1 MLNSATV
8 ENFRSR
14 FQNDDELMH
23 YGIMGMHWGIR
34 RFQPYGEGGY
44 DPDHEGKNVGLAA
57 RLAGHTGSYSDAIKR
72 DSSLGS
78 RAKAAASSFGKRAGR
93 AASEAAERFNYASE
107 RTAQGILNAG
117 KKARSGLAKY
127 AGGKYDSEAARI
139 YENAGASALAKG
151 VFSRFSSDAKTKVS
165 DLKRTSFDD
174 VKSALGSGASRF
186 QEAMSRT
193 AVKSKEFG
201 RNAAM
206 TAALFGGV
214 LDPRSNASQTVKSR
228 FEAASVPDRNIP
240 RRYESPVE
248 RMWKDMGYIEKEDL
262 YSDALDLGGR
272 LVSNKKSAALS
283 RTGSKILK
291 NYTINMNSVYPGYR
305 KPTGKYETVRSS
317 IGNYSPSD
325 AVRRAEMERRLS
337 GAGISAINQKSTAPR
352 WKGND
357 GMNTEARKRFATGEL
372 AELDSRS
379 PVRSRGSTLTG
390 LATKPYKDYNKT
402 HPDDWRDLQEDHM
415 DYRDRVKPSRF
426 TRDKLT
432 SKIGNMTTEK
442 FNKELEKRG
451 ISFAMINQT
460 PVPMIPKGQ
469 NNASIRELEKR
480 LGII

>member
-1 MLNSATV
+1 ML
-8 ENFRSR
+8 
-14 FQNDDELMH
+14 
-23 YGIMGMHWGIR
+23 
-34 RFQPYGEGGY
+34 
-44 DPDHEGKNVGLAA
+44 
-57 RLAGHTGSYSDAIKR
+57 
-72 DSSLGS
+72 
-78 RAKAAASSFGKRAGR
+78 
-93 AASEAAERFNYASE
+93 
-107 RTAQGILNAG
+107 G
-117 KKARSGLAKY
+117 KKQKSGLAKY
-127 AGGKYDSEAARI
+127 AAGKYDSEGARI

-165 DLKRTSFDD
+165 DLRRTSFDD
-174 VKSALGSGASRF
+174 VKGALGSGASRF
-186 QEAMSRT
+186 QEAMSKT

-206 TAALFGGV
+206 TAALFGGA

-228 FEAASVPDRNIP
+228 FEAASVPDRTLP
-240 RRYESPVE
+240 KRYESPVE
-248 RMWKDMGYIEKEDL
+248 RFWKDMGIIEKEDA

-272 LVSNKKSAALS
+272 LYRNKKSTALS
-283 RTGSKILK
+283 DTGSKILK
-291 NYTINMNSVYPGYR
+291 NYTINMNSIHPGYR
-305 KPTGKYETVRSS
+305 KATGKYETVSSS

-325 AVRRAEMERRLS
+325 AVRRAEMERRIS

-357 GMNTEARKRFATGEL
+357 GMSTEARKRFATGEL
-372 AELDSRS
+372 AELDSRFS
-379 PVRSRGSTLTG
+379 VHPRGSMLTS

-426 TRDKLT
+426 TRDKLA